1 MNCGGSAL
9 ATFRTGASRTLSSHR
24 IGSSVSFAML
34 KHWKGNSGEILLVPQ
49 AHKRFHVIQFLLEPF
64 EVGRS
69 Y

>member
-9 ATFRTGASRTLSSHR
+9 ATFMTGASRTLPSHR
-24 IGSSVSFAML
+24 IESSVSFAML
-34 KHWKGNSGEILLVPQ
+34 KQWEGNSGEILLVPG
-49 AHKRFHVIQFLLEPF
+49 AHKRFYVNQFLLEPF